1 MNTSSFTFR
10 LPDDLREKL
19 QQIADK
25 EGRSLSNM
33 IIYLLKKG
41 VESVD
46 IRKQLAECQ
55 DQAGSGDCA
64 FRPLCLQVL

>member
-46 IRKQLAECQ
+46 IRKQ
-55 DQAGSGDCA
+55 
-64 FRPLCLQVL
+64 

>member
-19 QQIADK
+19 QQIADE

-33 IIYLLKKG
+33 IVYILRKE
-41 VESVD
+41 VEKHGES
-46 IRKQLAECQ
+46 
-55 DQAGSGDCA
+55 
-64 FRPLCLQVL
+64 